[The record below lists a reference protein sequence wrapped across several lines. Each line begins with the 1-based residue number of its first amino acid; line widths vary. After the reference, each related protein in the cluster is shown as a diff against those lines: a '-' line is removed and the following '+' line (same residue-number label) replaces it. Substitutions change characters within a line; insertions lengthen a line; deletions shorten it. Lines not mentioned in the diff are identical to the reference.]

1 DPQRADEIYGLLR
14 ESLRVKGEGIIHPYT
29 DKIEV
34 MHIGE
39 IIPLSPMALSDESFF
54 ANPSIADLMAASNVQ
69 PLNDLSVLAGGIP
82 PDEDVDEMLRVI
94 YDARK

>member
-1 DPQRADEIYGLLR
+1 MPSRASKGRDFFANAR
-14 ESLRVKGEGIIHPYT
+14 RVVEQAI
-29 DKIEV
+29 
-34 MHIGE
+34 
-39 IIPLSPMALSDESFF
+39 SPMALSDQSFF
-54 ANPSIADLMAASNVQ
+54 ANPSIGDLMAANNVQ